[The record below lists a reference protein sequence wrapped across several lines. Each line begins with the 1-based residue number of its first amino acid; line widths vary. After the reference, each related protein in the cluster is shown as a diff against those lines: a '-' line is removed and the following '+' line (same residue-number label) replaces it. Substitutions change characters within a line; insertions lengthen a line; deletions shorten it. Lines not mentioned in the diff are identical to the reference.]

1 MFELTDLQKIGLG
14 LVSFGWIFLMMGLF
28 LFLDRVLL
36 GLGNVMLT
44 VVN

>member
-1 MFELTDLQKIGLG
+1 
-14 LVSFGWIFLMMGLF
+14 MMGLF

-44 VVN
+44 VENYIFAKKISFIADFLFLT